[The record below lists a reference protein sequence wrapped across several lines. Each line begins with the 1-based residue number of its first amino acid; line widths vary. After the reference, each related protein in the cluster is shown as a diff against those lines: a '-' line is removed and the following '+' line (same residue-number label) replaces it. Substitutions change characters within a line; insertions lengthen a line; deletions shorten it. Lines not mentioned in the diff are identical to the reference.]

1 MPLPEKKPNEKST
14 DFIQRCM
21 IDEKMKTEYPDKEQ
35 RYAVCREQVKGS
47 N

>member
-1 MPLPEKKPNEKST
+1 MPLPEKKPNEKPN
-14 DFIQRCM
+14 DFIQKCM
-21 IDEKMKTEYPDKEQ
+21 IDEKMRTEYPDKEQ